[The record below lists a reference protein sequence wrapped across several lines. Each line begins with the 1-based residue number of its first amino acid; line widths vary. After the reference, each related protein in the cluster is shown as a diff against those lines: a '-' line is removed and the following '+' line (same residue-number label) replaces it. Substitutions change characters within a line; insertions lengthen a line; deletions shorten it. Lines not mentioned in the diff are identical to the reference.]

1 MDKVTDAVRNA
12 INAAPCSV
20 RRLADAADVDHS
32 LLVRIRSG
40 ERAATLDVAMK
51 VQAALETWTQD
62 CGDAARAIR
71 RATKGGRQ

>member
-12 INAAPCSV
+12 IDAAPCSV

-40 ERAATLDVAMK
+40 ERAATLAVAMK

>member
-1 MDKVTDAVRNA
+1 MDQVTDAVRNA
-12 INAAPCSV
+12 INAAPCSL

-32 LLVRIRSG
+32 LLVRIRHG

-51 VQAALETWTQD
+51 VQAALETWAHN